1 MFKWISLVL
10 VIVAVILYFTGAL
23 EIENNEESVDI
34 SIDKEKTK
42 ELKDKIKDKL
52 EE

>member
-1 MFKWISLVL
+1 MLKWISLVL
-10 VIVAVILYFTGAL
+10 VIVAVILYFSGAL
-23 EIENNEESVDI
+23 EIENNTDSVDI
-34 SIDKEKTK
+34 SIDKDKTK